1 MKNNTFF
8 LCKTCLNT
16 STRPRI
22 IFDEDGKCNAC
33 NWSQQKKKI
42 NWKIRLNSLKNF
54 IKKNKKSNSNYDI
67 IIPVS
72 GGKDGSYVTHY
83 CKEKLGLNVLCVTVN
98 PPLRTDLGF
107 KNLEN
112 FKKNNISLIEI
123 DLPDE
128 AHRKLNFYGFKKN
141 GRPLYGWLIA
151 IFTAIINLAN
161 ELKINLVMYGED
173 GEAEYGGV
181 SSLKNSAFFDIN
193 FTKKIY
199 LSNEY
204 TKAFKI
210 LKDNENYWWKIP
222 NNSKVKMSHW
232 SYFENWDSYRN
243 FVISKKYMGYEE
255 SKKNNV
261 GTYTN
266 FGQNDTSLY
275 DLHCY
280 LMYLKFGFGRAT
292 QDIGIDIRRGAMTR
306 EQGLELVKIYD
317 NEFPEYALEDYLN
330 YFKLTKKDF
339 FKIIDKHANKKL
351 FKKING
357 KWTPQFTTI

>member
-1 MKNNTFF
+1 MRHIEN
-8 LCKTCLNT
+8 L
-16 STRPRI
+16 
-22 IFDEDGKCNAC
+22 IFM
-33 NWSQQKKKI
+33 
-42 NWKIRLNSLKNF
+42 
-54 IKKNKKSNSNYDI
+54 
-67 IIPVS
+67 
-72 GGKDGSYVTHY
+72 
-83 CKEKLGLNVLCVTVN
+83 VL
-98 PPLRTDLGF
+98 
-107 KNLEN
+107 
-112 FKKNNISLIEI
+112 
-123 DLPDE
+123 
-128 AHRKLNFYGFKKN
+128 KN
-141 GRPLYGWLIA
+141 GRPLYGWLIN
-151 IFTAIINLAN
+151 FTAIINLAN

-280 LMYLKFGFGRAT
+280 LMYLKFVLEDYTRHW
-292 QDIGIDIRRGAMTR
+292 QDIRRGAMTESKFR
-306 EQGLELVKIYD
+306 IENL
-317 NEFPEYALEDYLN
+317 
-330 YFKLTKKDF
+330 
-339 FKIIDKHANKKL
+339 
-351 FKKING
+351 
-357 KWTPQFTTI
+357 

>member
-1 MKNNTFF
+1 MKNKDLF

-22 IFDEDGKCNAC
+22 IFDNDGRCNAC
-33 NWSQQKKKI
+33 IWSLQKKEI
-42 NWKIRLNSLKNF
+42 DWKIRLNHLKKF
-54 IKKNKKSNSNYDI
+54 IKKNENKKSNYDLI
-67 IIPVS
+67 VPVS
-72 GGKDGSYVTHY
+72 GGKDGSYVTYY
-83 CKEKLGLNVLCVTVN
+83 CKEKLKLKVLCVTVN
-98 PPLRTDLGF
+98 PPLRSSLGY

-112 FKKNNISLIEI
+112 FKKNNIDLIEI
-123 DLPDE
+123 NLPKD
-128 AHRKLNFYGFKKN
+128 AHRKLNHFGFVN
-141 GRPLYGWLIA
+141 SGRPLYGWLIA
-151 IFTAIINLAN
+151 IFTAIINIADN
-161 ELKINLVMYGED
+161 FKINLIMYGED

-181 SSLKNSAFFDIN
+181 SKLKNKPFFDLN

-199 LSNEY
+199 LSNDY
-204 TKAFKI
+204 AKALKI
-210 LKDNENYWWKIP
+210 LKKNERHWWSVP
-222 NNSKVKMSHW
+222 NSKNIHMSHW

-255 SKKNNV
+255 NIKKNV

-306 EQGLELVKIYD
+306 EQGIELVKIYD
-317 NEFPEYALEDYLN
+317 NEFPHYALDEYLE
-330 YFKLTKKDF
+330 YFKMSKKVF
-339 FKIIDKHANKKL
+339 FNIIDKHVNKKL
-351 FKKING
+351 FKKIKG
-357 KWTPQFTTI
+357 KWAPKFLIQ